1 MSTYPSEAVEAAANR
16 LMNTLALHEDAR
28 GTVTDFLHDMWDAGR
43 DTTAALALAPARLIH
58 DDARALVNRS
68 AVLTRTAHLR
78 ILANTDKLLDA
89 LCAPAAPCNVCGE
102 PGQSIDDGTGQPYV
116 LCDEDDQAHAAV
128 REGITRMQSATP
140 DDNPRAPYLD
150 GHDGSQD

>member
-1 MSTYPSEAVEAAANR
+1 MTGYPNETVQAAANR
-16 LMNTLALHEDAR
+16 LMNALALHEDAR
-28 GTVTDFLHDMWDAGR
+28 GTVTDLLHDMWDAGR

-78 ILANTDKLLDA
+78 ILANTDKLLDV
-89 LCAPAAPCNVCGE
+89 LGE
-102 PGQSIDDGTGQPYV
+102 KSGT
-116 LCDEDDQAHAAV
+116 E
-128 REGITRMQSATP
+128 